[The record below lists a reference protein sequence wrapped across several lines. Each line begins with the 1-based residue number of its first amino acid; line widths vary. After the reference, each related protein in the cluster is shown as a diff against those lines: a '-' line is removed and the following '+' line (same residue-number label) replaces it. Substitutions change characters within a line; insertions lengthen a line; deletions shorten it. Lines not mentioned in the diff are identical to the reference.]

1 MYIFLVCDMVFVME
15 CNNVMCNKVILYV
28 FVICDI
34 IFCVKMC
41 LLVYI

>member
-15 CNNVMCNKVILYV
+15 CNNVIRNKVILYE

-34 IFCVKMC
+34 IFRVKMC